1 MKPTR
6 LFALM
11 LLTCFSTIASAQY
24 SSCIVTFTTTV
35 NNRPLVL
42 KSNSG
47 VLTFNTKSGDLTLT
61 VNTSTFINE
70 VDTFNA
76 VVFPQNDNIM
86 FTGKVQQDMLQV
98 VNPQSSTGKTFP
110 VIGTLAINTQQLQMV
125 ANYSALKINNSRDDL
140 TKNLKMS
147 LFLPFSAKSARL
159 NKYYPAATGDAIIQV
174 VEGTTNI
181 IEE

>member
-1 MKPTR
+1 MK
-6 LFALM
+6 LKF
-11 LLTCFSTIASAQY
+11 LLPIVILVCITTTLSAQY
-24 SSCIVTFTTTV
+24 SSCNVTFTTTV

-47 VLTFNTKSGDLTLT
+47 VLTLNTKSGDLTLT
-61 VNTSTFINE
+61 VNTSSFINE
-70 VDTFNA
+70 VDTFTA
-76 VVFPQNDNIM
+76 VVFPPNDNIT
-86 FTGKVQQDMLQV
+86 FTGNIQQNILQV

-110 VIGTLAINTQQLQMV
+110 ITGTLAINTMTLQMM

-159 NKYYPAATGDAIIQV
+159 NKFYPAATGDAMSQV

-181 IEE
+181 VEE

>member
-1 MKPTR
+1 MKLNGL
-6 LFALM
+6 LFFV
-11 LLTCFSTIASAQY
+11 LLACFTTAATAQY

-35 NNRPLVL
+35 NGRPLVL

-47 VLTFNTKSGDLTLT
+47 VLILNTKSGDLTLT
-61 VNTSTFINE
+61 VNASTFVSE
-70 VDTFNA
+70 VDTFTP
-76 VVFPQNDNIM
+76 VVFPQNDNIS
-86 FTGKVQQDMLQV
+86 FTGTIQQNILQV

-110 VIGTLAINTQQLQMV
+110 ITGTLTLNNIPLQMI

-147 LFLPFSAKSARL
+147 LFLPFSAKAAKL
-159 NKYYPAATGDAIIQV
+159 NKYYPAATGDAMIQV

-181 IEE
+181 VEE